1 MSTRRE
7 YPDRPIPGVSGVV
20 LRKSDGRSEVLLVR
34 RRSEPMAGS
43 WSLPGGAIE
52 LGETTREA
60 CAREVLEETGLAV
73 QPLAEVESFDIIL
86 RDVAGRVQYH
96 YLIVDILCHVI
107 AGELRA
113 GEDASEA
120 VWAEVELVLQQGN
133 FALTPRACTVI
144 RKALVMDE
152 DFG

>member
-7 YPDRPIPGVSGVV
+7 YPDGPIPGVGAVV
-20 LRKSDGRSEVLLVR
+20 LRQVNGGTEVLLVR
-34 RRSEPMAGS
+34 RGTEPMAGS

-52 LGETTREA
+52 LGETAREA
-60 CAREVLEETGLAV
+60 CAREVLEETGIEV
-73 QPLAEVESFDIIL
+73 RTIGEVETFDIIL
-86 RDVAGRVQYH
+86 RDAGGRVQYH

-107 AGELRA
+107 RGEPRA

-120 VWAEVELVLQQGN
+120 VWADAQRVLEQGN

-152 DFG
+152 GLE